1 MAEARN
7 RTTSADVARR
17 AGVSRTT
24 VSLVLNNT
32 PGASISEATRR
43 RVLRAAAEL
52 NYHPNAAAQ
61 SLVRRQTRTLGLVL
75 CQTPDRVFADAFLP
89 QVVHGVGQVA
99 RAHDFRVLLEYVE
112 DVTRPDAY
120 VDLVRGRHIDGI
132 ILSGPRSDDEQLPR
146 LRAEGFPVVLLGQ
159 LPATPTPF
167 VDVDNVDGAYRAT
180 EHLLRLG
187 HRRVGLIT
195 NAPLAYTA
203 SEQRRA
209 GYRQALETHG
219 IPYDPAL
226 VRYGDFRE
234 ESGYTAMTSLLEG
247 TLPDAMFVA
256 SDLVAFGALEA
267 IKTWGLR
274 VPQDIALV
282 GFDDVPVARY
292 VNPPLTT
299 IRLPAHQLGA
309 EAARLV
315 LRLIAG
321 EDPAE
326 TDILLQT
333 TLVVRDSCGAGESVV
348 TTSVVSQAAP
358 APLEPT
364 LRAAATDAVQTGP

>member
-1 MAEARN
+1 MAEVGN
-7 RTTSADVARR
+7 RITSADVARR

-24 VSLVLNNT
+24 VSLVLNNA
-32 PGASISEATRR
+32 PGASISEATRQ

-52 NYHPNAAAQ
+52 NYHPDAAAR
-61 SLVRRQTRTLGLVL
+61 SLVCRQTHTLGLVL

-89 QVVHGVGQVA
+89 QVLHGVGRVA
-99 RAHDFRVLLEYVE
+99 QEHDFKVLLQYVE

-120 VDLVRGRHIDGI
+120 VALVRGRHIDGI
-132 ILSGPRSDDEQLPR
+132 ILSGPRSDDEQLPQ
-146 LRAEGFPVVLLGQ
+146 LYAEGFPVVLLGQ
-159 LPATPTPF
+159 LPKTPTPF

-180 EHLLRLG
+180 EHLIRLG
-187 HRRVGLIT
+187 HRRIGLIT

-209 GYRQALETHG
+209 GYQQALEAHG

-234 ESGYTAMTSLLEG
+234 ESGYAAMMSLLDG
-247 TLPDAMFVA
+247 KPPDAVLVA

-267 IKTWGLR
+267 IKMRGLR
-274 VPQDIALV
+274 VPGDIALV

-292 VNPPLTT
+292 VDPPLTT

-321 EDPAE
+321 EEPEE
-326 TDILLQT
+326 TQILLQT
-333 TLVVRDSCGAGESVV
+333 TLVVRDSCG
-348 TTSVVSQAAP
+348 SQ
-358 APLEPT
+358 
-364 LRAAATDAVQTGP
+364 

>member
-1 MAEARN
+1 MVEDRN
-7 RTTSADVARR
+7 RITSTDVARR

-24 VSLVLNNT
+24 VSLVLNDV
-32 PGASISEATRR
+32 PGTSISAATRQ

-52 NYHPNAAAQ
+52 NYHPDAAAR
-61 SLVRRQTRTLGLVL
+61 SLVSRQTHTLGLVL

-89 QVVHGVGQVA
+89 QVLHGVGQMA
-99 RAHDFRVLLEYVE
+99 QEHNFKVLLQYVE

-120 VDLVRGRHIDGI
+120 LALVRGRHIDGI

-146 LRAEGFPVVLLGQ
+146 LHAEGFPVVLLGQ
-159 LPATPTPF
+159 LPETGTPF

-180 EHLLRLG
+180 EHLIELG
-187 HRRVGLIT
+187 HRRIGLIT

-209 GYRQALETHG
+209 GYRRALEAHG
-219 IPYDPAL
+219 IPYEPML

-234 ESGYTAMTSLLEG
+234 ESGYAAMMSLLDEG
-247 TLPDAMFVA
+247 LPDAMFVA

-267 IKTWGLR
+267 IKLQGLR
-274 VPQDIALV
+274 APDDIALV

-292 VNPPLTT
+292 VDPPLTT

-321 EDPAE
+321 EEPGE
-326 TDILLQT
+326 TEILLQT
-333 TLVVRDSCGAGESVV
+333 TLVVRESCGADGVRHAMDERSRKARKEVLCI
-348 TTSVVSQAAP
+348 P
-358 APLEPT
+358 
-364 LRAAATDAVQTGP
+364 